1 MRSALGRALAGL
13 AVAAP
18 FVMGTLSASSL
29 SGHQVFT
36 FRDPAIVE
44 SSALVVRAGLF
55 YTLNDSGDSG
65 RVFAVDGT
73 GRTVG
78 VTHWA
83 QMPHDCE
90 GMAPAGPGEVWVG
103 DIGDNLA
110 DRSAIVVARMPVG
123 RGDRTV
129 EVPEYQLTYP
139 DHPANAETLMS
150 DPLTGRLYVATK
162 NVFGGQLYAAPQV
175 LSADHPN
182 PLTPVGHVLSVA
194 TDGSFF
200 PDGRHL
206 IIRNYGTAAVY
217 AWPSMREIDTFTL
230 PPQGQGEGLSVAL
243 DGTVYA
249 SSEGLH
255 SPVIEVPLP
264 AEVRR
269 AVGPPTSSSSGSPS
283 SPPSGTTS
291 PGESGPTASDSSD
304 SGGRDVW
311 PWLAGGL
318 LGIGLI
324 VLLVRSLRPR

>member
-1 MRSALGRALAGL
+1 MHSAGRVLAGL

-18 FVMGTLSASSL
+18 FVIGTLSAASFP
-29 SGHQVFT
+29 GHQVFT

-44 SSALVVRAGLF
+44 SSALVVRDGLF

-65 RVFAVDGT
+65 RVFAVDDT
-73 GRTVG
+73 GQTVG

-90 GMAPAGPGEVWVG
+90 GLAPAGPREVWVG

-110 DRSAIVVARMPVG
+110 DRSSIVVAKMPIR

-129 EVPEYQLTYP
+129 QVPEYQLTYP
-139 DHPANAETLMS
+139 DHPANAETLVT
-150 DPLTGRLYVATK
+150 DPVTGRLYVATK
-162 NVFGGQLYAAPQV
+162 DVFGGMLYAAPRV

-182 PLTPVGHVLSVA
+182 PMTPVGHVLPVA

-206 IIRNYGTAAVY
+206 IIRNYGIAAVY

-230 PPQGQGEGLSVAL
+230 PAQGQGEGLSVAL

-264 AEVRR
+264 AKVRR
-269 AVGPPTSSSSGSPS
+269 AVGPPSSSSSH
-283 SPPSGTTS
+283 TTS
-291 PGESGPTASDSSD
+291 PSDSGPTASDATD

-324 VLLVRSLRPR
+324 ALLVRSLRPR

>member
-1 MRSALGRALAGL
+1 MRSALGRAVAGL

-18 FVMGTLSASSL
+18 FVMGTVSASSL
-29 SGHQVFT
+29 SGHSVFT

-44 SSALVVRAGLF
+44 SSALVVRGGLF

-65 RVFAVDGT
+65 RVFAVDDT

-83 QMPHDCE
+83 QLPHDCE
-90 GMAPAGPGEVWVG
+90 AMAPAGPGEVWVG

-110 DRSAIVVARMPVG
+110 DRSSIVVARMPVG

-129 EVPEYQLTYP
+129 QVPEYELTYP
-139 DHPANAETLMS
+139 DRPANAETLVS

-162 NVFGGQLYAAPQV
+162 DVFGGMLYAAPRV

-206 IIRNYGTAAVY
+206 LVRNYGTAAVY
-217 AWPSMREIDTFTL
+217 AWPSMRKIDTFTL
-230 PPQGQGEGLSVAL
+230 PPQGQGEGISVAL

-264 AEVRR
+264 AKVRR
-269 AVGPPTSSSSGSPS
+269 AVGTPTSSSSSPS
-283 SPPSGTTS
+283 AQPSGTTS
-291 PGESGPTASDSSD
+291 SGDSGSVASDSTD
-304 SGGRDVW
+304 SAARDLW

-324 VLLVRSLRPR
+324 VLLLRSLRPR

>member
-1 MRSALGRALAGL
+1 MHSALGRAVAGL

-18 FVMGTLSASSL
+18 FVVGTLAAASFP
-29 SGHQVFT
+29 GHRVFA

-44 SSALVVRAGLF
+44 SSALVVRDGLF

-65 RVFAVDGT
+65 RVFAVDDT

-90 GMAPAGPGEVWVG
+90 AMAPAGPGEVWVG

-110 DRSAIVVARMPVG
+110 DRSSIVVAKMPIG

-129 EVPEYQLTYP
+129 QVPEYQLTYP
-139 DHPANAETLMS
+139 DHPANAETLLS

-162 NVFGGQLYAAPQV
+162 NVFGGVLYAAPKV
-175 LSADHPN
+175 LSTDHAN
-182 PLTPVGHVLSVA
+182 PLTAIGHVLPVA

-200 PDGRHL
+200 PDGRHV
-206 IIRNYGTAAVY
+206 IVRNYGEAIVY
-217 AWPSMREIDTFTL
+217 AWPSMREVDSFPL
-230 PPQGQGEGLSVAL
+230 PTQGQGEGISVAL

-264 AEVRR
+264 AKVRR
-269 AVGPPTSSSSGSPS
+269 AVAPASSTASSSPS
-283 SPPSGTTS
+283 SQPSGTTS
-291 PGESGPTASDSSD
+291 PGGSGPTASEG
-304 SGGRDVW
+304 SGSGDVW

-324 VLLVRSLRPR
+324 VVLVRSLRPR